1 MRTIQSKVTIDT
13 EGIRL
18 DAFLAQES
26 GETRSRIQNLIEQ
39 GCVRVNGNVPKK
51 AGVKLAAGDE
61 VELSLPDPEPL
72 EAVPVEME
80 IPIVYEDA
88 DIVVVNKPRALVV
101 HPAAGHAQDTLV
113 NALLFACDDLSG
125 IGGKLRPGIVHRL
138 DKDTTG
144 LLVVAKNDEAHVDLS
159 QQISVHSAG
168 RVYWALVEGRMKEP
182 SGTVCAPIGR
192 STKDRKKMAVV
203 PGGKEATTH
212 WRVLHQYEKT
222 TLIECRLVTGRTHQ
236 IRVHMA
242 SLHHPVCGDPIY
254 GVAKSAA
261 GACPL
266 MLHAR
271 QLHIRHPRT
280 GEELEFTAEPPPD
293 FLKVLEKQR

>member
-1 MRTIQSKVTIDT
+1 MRTIQSRATT
-13 EGIRL
+13 ENEGIRL
-18 DAFLAQES
+18 DAFLAQQS

-39 GCVRVNGNVPKK
+39 GCVRVNGVVPRK

-61 VELSLPDPEPL
+61 VELQLPDPEPL

-144 LLVVAKNDEAHVDLS
+144 LLVVAKNDEAHVSLS

-192 STKDRKKMAVV
+192 SPKDRKKMAVV

-261 GACPL
+261 GPCPL

-280 GEELEFTAEPPPD
+280 GEEMEFTAEPPQD
-293 FLKVLEKQR
+293 FLTVLDKQR

>member
-1 MRTIQSKVTIDT
+1 MRTIQSRATT
-13 EGIRL
+13 ENEGIRL
-18 DAFLAQES
+18 DAFLAQQS

-39 GCVRVNGNVPKK
+39 GCVRVNGAAPKK

-61 VELSLPDPEPL
+61 VELNLPAPEPL

-88 DIVVVNKPRALVV
+88 DIVVVNKPRSLVV

-144 LLVVAKNDEAHVDLS
+144 LLVVAKNDEAHVSLS

-192 STKDRKKMAVV
+192 SPKDRKKMAVV

-212 WRVLHQYEKT
+212 WRVLRQYEKT

-280 GEELEFTAEPPPD
+280 GEEMEFTAEPPQD
-293 FLKVLEKQR
+293 FLTVLDRQR

>member
-1 MRTIQSKVTIDT
+1 MRTIQSRATT
-13 EGIRL
+13 ENEGIRL
-18 DAFLAQES
+18 DAFLAQQS

-39 GCVRVNGNVPKK
+39 GCVRVNGVVPRK

-61 VELSLPDPEPL
+61 VELQLPDPEPL

-144 LLVVAKNDEAHVDLS
+144 LLVVAKNDEAHVSLS

-192 STKDRKKMAVV
+192 SPRDRKKMAVV

-280 GEELEFTAEPPPD
+280 GEEMEFTAEPPQD
-293 FLKVLEKQR
+293 FLTVLDKQR

>member
-1 MRTIQSKVTIDT
+1 MRTIQSRATT
-13 EGIRL
+13 ENEGIRL
-18 DAFLAQES
+18 DAFLAQQS

-39 GCVRVNGNVPKK
+39 GCVRVNGAAPKK

-61 VELSLPDPEPL
+61 VELNLPDPEPL

-88 DIVVVNKPRALVV
+88 DIVVVNKPRSLVV

-144 LLVVAKNDEAHVDLS
+144 LLVVAKNDEAHVSLS

-192 STKDRKKMAVV
+192 SPKDRKKMAVV

-212 WRVLHQYEKT
+212 WRVLRQYEKT

-280 GEELEFTAEPPPD
+280 GEEMEFTAEPPQD
-293 FLKVLEKQR
+293 FLTVLDRQR

>member
-1 MRTIQSKVTIDT
+1 MNTMERIVTSEC

-26 GETRSRIQNLIEQ
+26 GETRSRVQTLIEQ
-39 GCVRVNGNVPKK
+39 GCVTVNGKPPKK
-51 AGVKLAAGDE
+51 AGVKLSTGDN
-61 VELSLPDPEPL
+61 VSLTLPEPEPL
-72 EAVPVEME
+72 EAVPVEMD
-80 IPIVYEDA
+80 IPIVYEDS
-88 DIVVVNKPRALVV
+88 DIVVVNKPRDLVV

-144 LLVVAKNDEAHVDLS
+144 LLVVAKNDEAHVNLS

-182 SGTVCAPIGR
+182 SGTVCAPIAR
-192 STKDRKKMAVV
+192 SPKDRKKMAIV

-212 WRVLHQYEKT
+212 WRVLQQFDKT

-236 IRVHMA
+236 IRVHMN

-254 GVAKSAA
+254 GFAKSNA

-266 MLHAR
+266 MLHAHE
-271 QLHIRHPRT
+271 LHIRHPKT
-280 GEELEFTAEPPPD
+280 GEEMNFAAEPPKD
-293 FLKVLEKQR
+293 FKEVLAKQR

>member
-1 MRTIQSKVTIDT
+1 MRTIQSKVTTDT

-39 GCVRVNGNVPKK
+39 GCVRVNGNVPRK

-144 LLVVAKNDEAHVDLS
+144 LLVVAKNDEAHVSLS

-192 STKDRKKMAVV
+192 SPKDRKKMAVV

-254 GVAKSAA
+254 GVPKSAA

-280 GEELEFTAEPPPD
+280 GEELEFTAETPPD

>member
-1 MRTIQSKVTIDT
+1 M
-13 EGIRL
+13 
-18 DAFLAQES
+18 
-26 GETRSRIQNLIEQ
+26 
-39 GCVRVNGNVPKK
+39 
-51 AGVKLAAGDE
+51 
-61 VELSLPDPEPL
+61 
-72 EAVPVEME
+72 
-80 IPIVYEDA
+80 
-88 DIVVVNKPRALVV
+88 
-101 HPAAGHAQDTLV
+101 
-113 NALLFACDDLSG
+113 
-125 IGGKLRPGIVHRL
+125 
-138 DKDTTG
+138 
-144 LLVVAKNDEAHVDLS
+144 AKNDEAHVSLS

-182 SGTVCAPIGR
+182 SGTVCATIGR
-192 STKDRKKMAVV
+192 SPRDRKKMAVV

-280 GEELEFTAEPPPD
+280 GEEMEFTAEPPQD
-293 FLKVLEKQR
+293 FLTVLDKQR

>member
-1 MRTIQSKVTIDT
+1 MRTILSRATT
-13 EGIRL
+13 ENEGIRL
-18 DAFLAQES
+18 DAFLAQQS

-39 GCVRVNGNVPKK
+39 GCVRVNGAAPKK

-61 VELSLPDPEPL
+61 VELNLPDPEPL

-88 DIVVVNKPRALVV
+88 DIVVVNKPRSLVV

-144 LLVVAKNDEAHVDLS
+144 LLVVAKNDEAHVSLS

-192 STKDRKKMAVV
+192 SPKDRKKMAVV

-212 WRVLHQYEKT
+212 WRVLRQYEKT

-280 GEELEFTAEPPPD
+280 GEEMEFTAEPPQD
-293 FLKVLEKQR
+293 FLTVLDRQW

>member
-1 MRTIQSKVTIDT
+1 MRTIQSKVTTDT

-39 GCVRVNGNVPKK
+39 GCVRVNGNVPRK

-192 STKDRKKMAVV
+192 SPKDRKKMAVV

-261 GACPL
+261 GVCPL

-280 GEELEFTAEPPPD
+280 GEEMEFTAEPPQD

>member
-1 MRTIQSKVTIDT
+1 MRTIVKSVTT
-13 EGIRL
+13 EKEGIRL

-39 GCVRVNGNVPKK
+39 DCVRVNGVALKK
-51 AGVKLAAGDE
+51 AGVKLCMGDE
-61 VELSLPDPEPL
+61 VMLRMPDPEPL
-72 EAVPVEME
+72 EAVPVEMD

-88 DIVVVNKPRALVV
+88 DIVIVNKPRDLVV

-144 LLVVAKNDEAHVDLS
+144 LLVVAKNDEAHVNLS

-168 RVYWALVEGRMKEP
+168 RVYWALVEGKMKET
-182 SGTVCAPIGR
+182 SGTVCAPIAR
-192 STKDRKKMAVV
+192 SPKDRKKMAIV

-212 WRVLHQYEKT
+212 WKVLRQFEKT

-236 IRVHMA
+236 IRVHMN

-254 GVAKSAA
+254 GFAKSNA
-261 GACPL
+261 GQCPL
-266 MLHAR
+266 MLHAHE
-271 QLHIRHPRT
+271 LHIRHPKT
-280 GEELEFTAEPPPD
+280 GEEMSFTAEPPQD
-293 FLKVLEKQR
+293 FLDVLNRQR

>member
-1 MRTIQSKVTIDT
+1 MRTIQSRVTTET

-39 GCVRVNGNVPKK
+39 GCVRVNGAAPNK

-61 VELSLPDPEPL
+61 VELNLPAPEPL

-88 DIVVVNKPRALVV
+88 DIVVVNKPRSLVV

-144 LLVVAKNDEAHVDLS
+144 LLVVAKNDEAHVSLS

-168 RVYWALVEGRMKEP
+168 RVYWALVEGRMKEL

-192 STKDRKKMAVV
+192 SPKDRKKMAVV

-212 WRVLHQYEKT
+212 WRVLRQYEKT

-280 GEELEFTAEPPPD
+280 GEEMEFTAEPPQD
-293 FLKVLEKQR
+293 FLTVLDRQR

>member
-1 MRTIQSKVTIDT
+1 MRTIRSRVTT
-13 EGIRL
+13 ESEGIRL

-26 GETRSRIQNLIEQ
+26 GETRSRVQNLIER
-39 GCVRVNGNVPKK
+39 GCVRVNGTIPKK

-61 VELSLPDPEPL
+61 TELALPDPEPL
-72 EAVPVEME
+72 EAVPVQME
-80 IPIVYEDA
+80 VPIVYEDA

-144 LLVVAKNDEAHVDLS
+144 LLVVAKNDEAHVSLS
-159 QQISVHSAG
+159 QQIAVHSAG
-168 RVYWALVEGRMKEP
+168 RVYWALVEGRMKEE
-182 SGTVCAPIGR
+182 SGTVCAPIAR
-192 STKDRKKMAVV
+192 SPKDRKKMAVA
-203 PGGKEATTH
+203 PGGKDATTH
-212 WRVLHQYEKT
+212 WRVLRQFEKT
-222 TLIECRLVTGRTHQ
+222 ALIECRLVTGRTHQ

-254 GVAKSAA
+254 GFAKSAA

-280 GEELEFTAEPPPD
+280 GEEMNFTAEPPQD
-293 FLKVLEKQR
+293 FQTVLERQR

>member
-1 MRTIQSKVTIDT
+1 MRTIQSKVTTET

-18 DAFLAQES
+18 DAFLAQQS

-39 GCVRVNGNVPKK
+39 GCVRVNGSVPKK

-61 VELSLPDPEPL
+61 VALSLPDPEPL

-144 LLVVAKNDEAHVDLS
+144 LLVVAKNDDAHVDLS

-192 STKDRKKMAVV
+192 SPKDRKKMAVV

-222 TLIECRLVTGRTHQ
+222 ALIECRLVTGRTHQ

-280 GEELEFTAEPPPD
+280 GEEMEFTAEPPQD
-293 FLKVLEKQR
+293 FLTVLEKQR

>member
-1 MRTIQSKVTIDT
+1 MRTIQSKVTTDT

-192 STKDRKKMAVV
+192 SPKDRKKMAVV

-254 GVAKSAA
+254 GVPKSAA

-280 GEELEFTAEPPPD
+280 GEELEFTAEPPQD